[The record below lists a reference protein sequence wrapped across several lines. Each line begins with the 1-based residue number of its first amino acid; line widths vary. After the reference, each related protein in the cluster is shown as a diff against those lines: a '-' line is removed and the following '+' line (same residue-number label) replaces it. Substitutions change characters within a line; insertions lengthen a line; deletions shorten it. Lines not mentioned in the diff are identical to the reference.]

1 MSLARSSIVA
11 VASYAF
17 VGVWL
22 ANPVAAASSTVECG
36 QVTAYTAPDAAGP
49 TDGSLTIG
57 TLTPWVIAA
66 GATLSAAVAA
76 NLPAAVGTSPVC
88 LDTERDGGGV
98 ITGLDFAPEGNVS
111 GPVVFDAAHDGYDF
125 AQRLLIPSF
134 ITDTYPGLAAV
145 FPTSADAGTDATV
158 TFFLDVSTGRLTAID
173 ARASFCGR
181 GDLAANGDGIVG
193 EARIPA
199 SVLDATDSNR
209 LANAGSR
216 RTCATVRSHGSL
228 DPDTG
233 ALSLTTTVTI
243 SVEPAS
249 KRADVTV
256 TPPPTSTIDEQPR
269 AASGGVAVAPL
280 VVLWLGAFTLVTSAR
295 RGRKSH

>member
-1 MSLARSSIVA
+1 MPFRRLSIVA
-11 VASYAF
+11 TVACVFLAGFS
-17 VGVWL
+17 

-66 GATLSAAVAA
+66 DATLSAAVAA
-76 NLPAAVGTSPVC
+76 NLPSAVGTSPVC
-88 LDTERDGGGV
+88 LDTERDGGV
-98 ITGLDFAPEGNVS
+98 ITGLDFAPEGDVS

-125 AQRLLIPSF
+125 AHRLLIPSF

-158 TFFLDVSTGRLTAID
+158 TFFIDVSTGRLTAID
-173 ARASFCGR
+173 ASASFCGR

-216 RTCATVRSHGSL
+216 RTCATVRSHGTL

-233 ALSLTTTVTI
+233 ALSLTTNVTI

-249 KRADVTV
+249 KPAVVTV
-256 TPPPTSTIDEQPR
+256 TPPPTSTIDEEPR
-269 AASGGVAVAPL
+269 PTSGGVAVPL
-280 VVLWLGAFTLVTSAR
+280 LVILWLGAFTLVASPR
-295 RGRKSH
+295 RGRKSR